1 MHHVPAACR
10 SERLLAAV
18 VVESD
23 CACRGV
29 KPRICGGRLSNAR
42 RKPELSGIL
51 HTGDA
56 VYRSG
61 ALPYPGRGDA
71 DIMIKIENLTKSYRT
86 PQGRHYVF
94 KNLNLELPSGKSV
107 ALIGRNGAGKSTL
120 LRMIGGIDRP
130 DSGRIVTDKTIS
142 WPVGLSGGFQGSLT
156 GRENVK
162 FVARLYAK
170 KEELKEKIEFVED
183 FAELG
188 KYFDMPIKTY
198 SSGMKSRLGFG
209 LSMAFKFDYY
219 LVDEVT
225 AVGDARFKQKCAKLF
240 NSKRDSSSFLMVS
253 HNLTSLLE
261 FCDVAIYLDKDR
273 KITLYNDVNE
283 CVKKYKEDDNLN

>member
-1 MHHVPAACR
+1 
-10 SERLLAAV
+10 
-18 VVESD
+18 
-23 CACRGV
+23 
-29 KPRICGGRLSNAR
+29 
-42 RKPELSGIL
+42 
-51 HTGDA
+51 
-56 VYRSG
+56 
-61 ALPYPGRGDA
+61 
-71 DIMIKIENLTKSYRT
+71 MIRIENLTKSYRT

-94 KNLNLELPSGKSV
+94 KDLNLELPSGKSV

-130 DSGRIVTDKTIS
+130 DSGRIITDKTIS

-170 KEELKEKIEFVED
+170 KEELQDKIEFVED

-225 AVGDARFKQKCAKLF
+225 AVGDARFKQKCADLF
-240 NSKRDSSSFLMVS
+240 NSRHKEASFLMVS
-253 HNLTSLLE
+253 HSLNSLKE
-261 FCDVAIYLDKDR
+261 YCDVALLIDR
-273 KITLYNDVNE
+273 QSQTKLH
-283 CVKKYKEDDNLN
+283 DNLEEAISMYIADEKL

>member
-1 MHHVPAACR
+1 
-10 SERLLAAV
+10 
-18 VVESD
+18 
-23 CACRGV
+23 
-29 KPRICGGRLSNAR
+29 
-42 RKPELSGIL
+42 
-51 HTGDA
+51 
-56 VYRSG
+56 
-61 ALPYPGRGDA
+61 
-71 DIMIKIENLTKSYRT
+71 MIKIENLTKSYRT
-86 PQGRHYVF
+86 PAGRHYVF
-94 KNLNLELPSGKSV
+94 KDLNIELPSGKSV
-107 ALIGRNGAGKSTL
+107 ALVGRNGAGKSTL

-130 DSGRIVTDKTIS
+130 DSGNIITDKTIS

-170 KEELKEKIEFVED
+170 KDELKEKVAFVEE

-225 AVGDARFKQKCAKLF
+225 AVGDARFKQKCADLF
-240 NSKRDSSSFLMVS
+240 KARHAEASFLMVS
-253 HNLTSLLE
+253 HSLNSLKE
-261 FCDVAIYLDKDR
+261 FCDVAIFFGRDNKVRFFESVDDAI
-273 KITLYNDVNE
+273 KN
-283 CVKKYKEDDNLN
+283 YKSEE

>member
-1 MHHVPAACR
+1 
-10 SERLLAAV
+10 
-18 VVESD
+18 
-23 CACRGV
+23 
-29 KPRICGGRLSNAR
+29 
-42 RKPELSGIL
+42 
-51 HTGDA
+51 
-56 VYRSG
+56 
-61 ALPYPGRGDA
+61 
-71 DIMIKIENLTKSYRT
+71 MIQIENLTKSYRT
-86 PQGRHYVF
+86 PKGRHFVF
-94 KNLNLELPSGKSV
+94 KGLNLELPPNKSI

-130 DSGRIVTDKTIS
+130 DSGRIITNKTIS

-162 FVARLYAK
+162 FVARLYS
-170 KEELKEKIEFVED
+170 ENNQLKDKVAFVEE

-225 AVGDARFKQKCAKLF
+225 AVGDARFKKKCIQLF
-240 NSKRDSSSFLMVS
+240 ESKKKESNFIMVS
-253 HNLTSLLE
+253 HSLHSLKRY
-261 FCDVAIYLDKDR
+261 CDIAL
-273 KITLYNDVNE
+273 L
-283 CVKKYKEDDNLN
+283 

>member
-1 MHHVPAACR
+1 
-10 SERLLAAV
+10 
-18 VVESD
+18 
-23 CACRGV
+23 
-29 KPRICGGRLSNAR
+29 
-42 RKPELSGIL
+42 
-51 HTGDA
+51 
-56 VYRSG
+56 
-61 ALPYPGRGDA
+61 
-71 DIMIKIENLTKSYRT
+71 MIKIENLTKSYRT
-86 PQGRHYVF
+86 PAGRHYVF
-94 KNLNLELPSGKSV
+94 KDLNIELPTGKSV
-107 ALIGRNGAGKSTL
+107 ALVGRNGAGKSTL

-130 DSGRIVTDKTIS
+130 DSGRIITNKTIS

-170 KEELKEKIEFVED
+170 KEELKEKVAFVEE

-225 AVGDARFKQKCAKLF
+225 AVGDARFKQKCADLF
-240 NSKRDSSSFLMVS
+240 KARHEEASFLMVS
-253 HNLTSLLE
+253 HSLNSLKE
-261 FCDVAIYLDKDR
+261 FCDAAIFVGR
-273 KITLYNDVNE
+273 NNRAFFYNNIEEALNDYRNE
-283 CVKKYKEDDNLN
+283 ENI